1 MEPVLSEQAKW
12 HISIAAPEDK
22 ERLTEAYGLSQLLYP
37 IDSDFSKETVETVSR
52 RFEAITE
59 KLLSK
64 ENKSD
69 QEKVFFALVLI
80 AQENLKQSA
89 SSEDASMALSKVCFI
104 AATGCAYVFALAI
117 SSELLDFFNLVRP
130 EQGFSDCSQHFKLR
144 CNSQK
149 HMGETEYQSLRK
161 SMLG

>member
-1 MEPVLSEQAKW
+1 MEPVLSEQAKR
-12 HISIAAPEDK
+12 HISIAGSEHK
-22 ERLTEAYGLSQLLYP
+22 ERLTEAYSLSQLLYP
-37 IDSDFSKETVETVSR
+37 ADSDFSKETIETVSR

-69 QEKVFFALVLI
+69 QEKVFFGLVLI
-80 AQENLKQSA
+80 AQENLKQSV
-89 SSEDASMALSKVCFI
+89 SSEDVSMQLSKVCFI
-104 AATGCAYVFALAI
+104 AATNCTYVFALAI
-117 SSELLDFFNLVRP
+117 SSELLDFFNLIRP
-130 EQGFSDCSQHFKLR
+130 EQDFSDHSQHFKLR

-149 HMGETEYQSLRK
+149 HMEETEYQSFRK